1 MKVIMIIQ
9 LVPVRLAPVLVV
21 QNGSV
26 CKRGADTLHLGERV
40 RQLERE
46 LEKKI
51 RKRFTKQF
59 RKETF
64 TPVSLKVLSLPRVL
78 VMLTT

>member
-1 MKVIMIIQ
+1 MIIQ

-46 LEKKI
+46 LEKRLEKDLQSDLE
-51 RKRFTKQF
+51 RKPLRQS
-59 RKETF
+59 
-64 TPVSLKVLSLPRVL
+64 P
-78 VMLTT
+78 

>member
-1 MKVIMIIQ
+1 MIIQ

-40 RQLERE
+40 GQLERE
-46 LEKKI
+46 LEKVLE
-51 RKRFTKQF
+51 
-59 RKETF
+59 KE
-64 TPVSLKVLSLPRVL
+64 LEKK
-78 VMLTT
+78 

>member
-9 LVPVRLAPVLVV
+9 LVPVRLAPVFVV

-40 RQLERE
+40 GQLERE
-46 LEKKI
+46 LEKVLEKELEKN
-51 RKRFTKQF
+51 RKG
-59 RKETF
+59 TF